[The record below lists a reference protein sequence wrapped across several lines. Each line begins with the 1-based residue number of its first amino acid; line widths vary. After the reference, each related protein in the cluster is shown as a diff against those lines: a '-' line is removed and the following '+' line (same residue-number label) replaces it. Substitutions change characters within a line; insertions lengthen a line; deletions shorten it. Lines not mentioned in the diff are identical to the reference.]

1 MQAFESEI
9 RSNKDQLEKLISD
22 GQDIIVEK
30 PDLAPVVQPR
40 VDELVAQWNNL
51 EQGTAEKGQ
60 RLFDENRGQLYE
72 QSVDDIDGWVKEIE
86 SQIVTEDVAHDLT
99 TINLIM
105 QKQNILEV
113 GIQSRFSEV
122 CRVSVTAYKL

>member
-1 MQAFESEI
+1 L
-9 RSNKDQLEKLISD
+9 DKLVSD

-30 PDLAPVVQPR
+30 PDLAPVVQVR

-51 EQGTAEKGQ
+51 EQGIADKGQ

-72 QSVDDIDGWVKEIE
+72 QSVDDIDGWVREIE

-99 TINLIM
+99 TINLLM
-105 QKQNILEV
+105 QKQNVLEV
-113 GIQSRFSEV
+113 SFNV
-122 CRVSVTAYKL
+122 

>member
-1 MQAFESEI
+1 LQAFESEI

-22 GQDIIVEK
+22 GQDIIAEK

-51 EQGTAEKGQ
+51 EQGTTEKGQ

-105 QKQNILEV
+105 QKQNVLEV
-113 GIQSRFSEV
+113 SIQAGFIKCIEF
-122 CRVSVTAYKL
+122 L

>member
-22 GQDIIVEK
+22 GQDIIAEK

-51 EQGTAEKGQ
+51 EQGTTEKGQ

-105 QKQNILEV
+105 QKQNVLEV
-113 GIQSRFSEV
+113 SIQAGFIKCIEF
-122 CRVSVTAYKL
+122 L